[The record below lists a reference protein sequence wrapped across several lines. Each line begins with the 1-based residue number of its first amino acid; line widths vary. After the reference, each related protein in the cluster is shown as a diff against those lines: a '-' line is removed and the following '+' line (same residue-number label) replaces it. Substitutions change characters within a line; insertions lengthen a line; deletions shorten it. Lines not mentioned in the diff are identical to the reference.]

1 MQKKNPSYKV
11 FCHSL
16 FIRCRRSNKVYII
29 SLIGQ
34 SFDLYLTTEEGEREK
49 MKAKMEREW

>member
-1 MQKKNPSYKV
+1 MQKKSPSYKV
-11 FCHSL
+11 FCL
-16 FIRCRRSNKVYII
+16 FIRCRRSVYII

-49 MKAKMEREW
+49 MKGKMEREW

>member
-16 FIRCRRSNKVYII
+16 FIRCRWSVYII

-49 MKAKMEREW
+49 MKGKMEREW